1 MVVGSRWAAVGAVL
15 VAAVIVASLGAGAW
29 RSGSPSSSGSASARP
44 VGMSVGSRTAVPV
57 ALVRSLGLVALSA
70 PSAAVGSM
78 VEVNG
83 SLGTFNAEVESAVDP
98 VTGYVYDEWIAN
110 DGIGFARSRDGGAS
124 FDPAFI
130 LPGSQNFYD
139 PATPKV
145 FASSWD
151 PAVVVSQDGVVYA
164 AFMYATSFNNP
175 AGSPY
180 VAVSL
185 DHGATFGTATPV
197 IIPPKQSFSDRDF
210 IAVAPDGTVYV
221 TWNFAPLAKRIA
233 FLCSPTGSCSYAK
246 GDFNLLITA
255 SHDQGRTWSTPNV
268 VTPNFPRGGSLE
280 GPVVVG
286 ADGEIFVQFDVFATA
301 QNDRLSPGQEWFT
314 SSKDGGVTWST
325 PFLLSGP
332 YTVQQAVWWIEGTL
346 AIGPDGT
353 LYAAWDVQTD
363 QGDIGFVRYST
374 DQGVTWS
381 PMIRVTPDVNDAAHI
396 MQVAA
401 GEGGVAYVG
410 WLTNNTAA
418 GAWGVYAA
426 TLTTSTNTVGSVVQV
441 SSQVGDPAWWPGDTL
456 GMAYLGNG
464 KVSFSWGA
472 QVAPYPVWDNDGIFN
487 VVVTF

>member
-1 MVVGSRWAAVGAVL
+1 MVGAALLTAVMVV
-15 VAAVIVASLGAGAW
+15 SLSAGAW
-29 RSGSPSSSGSASARP
+29 RSADSPSPVHVSPGPTGLAAASRP
-44 VGMSVGSRTAVPV
+44 AVPLT
-57 ALVRSLGLVALSA
+57 LVRSLGLAAAST
-70 PSAAVGSM
+70 PSPVVGPM

-83 SLGTFNAEVESAVDP
+83 SLGFFNAEVESAVDP
-98 VTGYVYDEWIAN
+98 VTGYLYDLWIAN

-130 LPGSQNFYD
+130 VPGSENFYD

-151 PAVVVSQDGVVYA
+151 PAIVVSAGGVVYA

-180 VAVSL
+180 VAVSS
-185 DHGATFGTATPV
+185 DHGATFRHASPV
-197 IIPPKQSFSDRDF
+197 IIPPKQSFSDREF
-210 IAVAPDGTVYV
+210 IAVGPDGTVYV
-221 TWNFAPLAKRIA
+221 TWNFAPLAKRIG

-246 GDFNLLITA
+246 GDFNLLITL
-255 SHDQGRTWSTPNV
+255 SHDQGRTWTTPNV

-346 AIGPDGT
+346 AIGHDGT

-363 QGDIGFVRYST
+363 QGDIGFVRYSK
-374 DQGVTWS
+374 DEGVTWS
-381 PMIRVTPDVNDAAHI
+381 TMIRATPDVNNAAHI

-401 GEGGVAYVG
+401 GEDGIAYVG
-410 WLTNNTAA
+410 WLTNNTSS
-418 GAWGVYAA
+418 GAWGVYVGV
-426 TLTTSTNTVGSVVQV
+426 LSTSTNTVTQVVSV
-441 SSQVGDPAWWPGDTL
+441 SPRLGDPSQWPGDTL
-456 GMAYLGNG
+456 GMGYLGGG
-464 KVSFSWGA
+464 KVSLAWGA
-472 QVAPYPVWDNDGIFN
+472 DLISTSGPSNYGIFN
-487 VVVTF
+487 VVAQFP